1 MSDLTYF
8 QKNRDVIL
16 NRPKYYYEDNKE
28 RLKKHS
34 KDKYR
39 NSSEEEKIK
48 KENMEKTDTII
59 CLKKKNKD

>member
-1 MSDLTYF
+1 MSDLIYY
-8 QKNRDVIL
+8 QKNRDVII
-16 NRPKYYYEDNKE
+16 NRAKYYYEDNKE

-34 KDKYR
+34 RDKCR

-48 KENMEKTDTII
+48 KENMEKTDTVI